1 MYKAFKYR
9 IYPNKSQTEMIHK
22 HFGCSRF
29 IYNWALNRKTK
40 AYQESKTKLSC
51 FDLQREIT
59 QLKKTE
65 GFEWLSEVNS
75 QTLQQTVAHLDTAFS
90 KFFKEKKGYPKF
102 KKKRNQQSFTAR
114 QGCKV
119 DLDSGRITLPKISGI
134 KAKISRRFNGK
145 IKQVTVTK
153 TASDK
158 YFASVLVDTGESL
171 PEKAPLSEDTAI
183 GIDLGLKHFC
193 TLSDGEKIP
202 SNQFLFK
209 SLSKLAKLQRR
220 FLRKKKG
227 SKRWEKA
234 RIRVAKLHE
243 KVTNQRNDFLH
254 KLSTRLVR
262 ENQTVCVETLSVQ
275 DMQQTP
281 WLARAIGDAGWAK
294 FNELLSYKC
303 EWYGVNFIKIG
314 RFEPSSKMCTCGTIN
329 NSLKLSQRKWTC
341 ESCGL
346 THDRDILA
354 AQNIKRFAFVGQNL
368 IAQVPLVKRKLMA

>member
-1 MYKAFKYR
+1 
-9 IYPNKSQTEMIHK
+9 MIHK